1 MPLSMLLKASKRL
14 LKLVEKWKALGNQF
28 CAVIGVVIV
37 SACLF
42 TARTGKFI
50 KHTTGSDGGE
60 R

>member
-1 MPLSMLLKASKRL
+1 MLLKASKRL